1 MNTSRLL
8 VVVIVLQ
15 SLMLLGQWVGPSYVT
30 SAHAQAYDPA
40 RDRLQTLDE
49 LRSINAKMDRLAD
62 ILSSGNLQVRV
73 VNPDEMKGKGSAR

>member
-1 MNTSRLL
+1 MKTSKLL

-30 SAHAQAYDPA
+30 SAQAQANDPA

-49 LRSINAKMDRLAD
+49 LRSIDAKLDKMAD
-62 ILSSGNLQVRV
+62 ILGSGDLQVRV
-73 VNPDEMKGKGSAR
+73 ANPDDIKVKSGGR